1 MIAKTAVP
9 FVALLFLAGTPG
21 DSRVA
26 GTPGSSRVE
35 PDGRA
40 AQEPAPPSFP
50 TGVEVVTI
58 DAVVLDAQDRPVPG
72 LTRNDFVVTEDG
84 RTQEIAQ
91 FEAFVSGEAGPAE
104 EPSAAAGN
112 DGAAR
117 GAGRAFAVVVDDLRI
132 TPVRTEA
139 TRQAVVSFLERSL
152 NDGDE
157 VTLGTTSG
165 DVWWSARVPEGR
177 EDLLAVAG
185 RIRGRAV
192 ESNSLDRI
200 TEYEAFWINTQ
211 ETLPAQGSLRPDR
224 PESAPAADAPP
235 EPNPGS
241 IKERVKLRWKT
252 ANLCTG
258 TSCDGMVRA
267 QAAELDTRRQ
277 GRTRLTL
284 ETVRRGIEALADV
297 HGRKSLLL
305 LSEGFLQD
313 GAKESREV
321 AAVARE
327 ANAAV
332 YFIDVKGLEAL
343 PGGGSAADSEPTTD
357 PRTRSAMRFEESV
370 FESAGAEALASETG
384 GFSVRNSND
393 LAGGFGRIARESRV
407 FYLLGFYPLEG
418 KAVRKW
424 RKVRVE
430 VTRPGLTVRAR
441 RGYTLA
447 RETAGSRAA
456 RQEKKEKKDK
466 GKPERTV
473 DPAITRALDSAHDPA
488 GIPLRAMAYVLEPGP
503 NDTAHV
509 VVAIELDAS
518 RLVFLPKGPSRVA
531 RVDLSVVARGR
542 DSGRG
547 FRHDDTLEISA
558 QGAEAPGWRAVAR
571 EFELPPGVSQARV
584 VVRDQ
589 ASGARGA
596 VSQRLEVLPS
606 GSLRVSTPI
615 LTDQVEPAQKAG
627 GRPRPALAAH
637 RVFPPGGTLY
647 CEFEVLGA
655 VRSSA
660 GAPRVVAGLELLGAD
675 GGLVRRADLTPIAPD
690 ASGRLVRLVG
700 MGLEG
705 MTEGS
710 YELVLKVRDET
721 SGARV
726 ERREPFTLAA
736 PSASR

>member
-21 DSRVA
+21 AGRVA
-26 GTPGSSRVE
+26 GSLGARSVE

-58 DAVVLDAQDRPVPG
+58 DAVVLDASGRAVPG
-72 LTRNDFVVTEDG
+72 LGRNDFVVTEDG
-84 RTQEIAQ
+84 RVQEIAQ
-91 FEAFVSGEAGPAE
+91 FEAFVSGDAGPAE
-104 EPSAAAGN
+104 EPSAVASN
-112 DGAAR
+112 EGAAR
-117 GAGRAFAVVVDDLRI
+117 RTGRAFAVVVDDLRI

-165 DVWWSARVPEGR
+165 DAWWSARIPEGR
-177 EDLLAVAG
+177 EDLLAVA
-185 RIRGRAV
+185 RRVRGRAV
-192 ESNSLDRI
+192 ESNSPDRI

-211 ETLPAQGSLRPDR
+211 EALPAQGSLRPDR
-224 PESAPAADAPP
+224 PESAPSADPPP
-235 EPNPGS
+235 EANPGS

-284 ETVRRGIEALADV
+284 QTVRRGIEALADV

-384 GFSVRNSND
+384 GFSVRNTND

-407 FYLLGFYPLEG
+407 FYLLGFYPPEG

-424 RKVRVE
+424 RKVRVQ

-441 RGYTLA
+441 RGYTLG
-447 RETAGSRAA
+447 RETTEPQAA
-456 RQEKKEKKDK
+456 RREKKDK
-466 GKPERTV
+466 RDKPQRVV
-473 DPAITRALDSAHDPA
+473 DPAITRALDSAHDA
-488 GIPLRAMAYVLEPGP
+488 ADIPLRAMAYVLEPGP

-509 VVAIELDAS
+509 VVAIELDAR
-518 RLVFLPKGPSRVA
+518 RLVFQPKGPSRVA
-531 RVDLSVVARGR
+531 RVDLSVVASGR

-547 FRHDDTLEISA
+547 FRHDDTLEILA
-558 QGAEAPGWRAVAR
+558 HGAEAPGWRAVAR

-606 GSLRVSTPI
+606 GSLRLSTPI

-637 RVFPPGGTLY
+637 RVFRPGGTLY
-647 CEFEVLGA
+647 CEFEVFGA
-655 VRSSA
+655 APSSA
-660 GAPRVVAGLELLGAD
+660 GGPRVVAGLELVGAD
-675 GGLVRRADLTPIAPD
+675 GGVARKADLTPIAPD
-690 ASGRLVRLVG
+690 AGGRVVRLVG

-705 MTEGS
+705 MAEGS

-721 SGARV
+721 SGSRV

-736 PSASR
+736 LAASP

>member
-21 DSRVA
+21 
-26 GTPGSSRVE
+26 PPRVE

-58 DAVVLDAQDRPVPG
+58 DAVVLDASGRAVPG
-72 LTRNDFVVTEDG
+72 LGRNDFVVTEDG
-84 RTQEIAQ
+84 RVQEIAQ
-91 FEAFVSGEAGPAE
+91 FEAFVSGDAGPAE
-104 EPSAAAGN
+104 EPSAVASNEAA
-112 DGAAR
+112 AQR
-117 GAGRAFAVVVDDLRI
+117 TGRAFAVVVDDLRI

-165 DVWWSARVPEGR
+165 DAWWSARIPEGR
-177 EDLLAVAG
+177 EDLLAVA
-185 RIRGRAV
+185 RRVRGRAV
-192 ESNSLDRI
+192 QSNSPDRI

-211 ETLPAQGSLRPDR
+211 ETLPAQGSLQPDR
-224 PESAPAADAPP
+224 PDSAPAAEPPP
-235 EPNPGS
+235 EANPVGGS

-267 QAAELDTRRQ
+267 QAAELDTRRR

-284 ETVRRGIEALADV
+284 QAVRRGIEALADL

-313 GAKESREV
+313 GSKDAREV
-321 AAVARE
+321 AAAARE

-332 YFIDVKGLEAL
+332 YFVDVRGLEAL

-357 PRTRSAMRFEESV
+357 SRTRSAMRFEESV
-370 FESAGAEALASETG
+370 FESAGAEGLAAETG

-393 LAGGFGRIARESRV
+393 LSGGFERVVQESRV
-407 FYLLGFYPLEG
+407 FYLLGFYPPEG
-418 KAVRKW
+418 RSARRW
-424 RKVRVE
+424 RKVRVD

-441 RGYTLA
+441 RGYTL
-447 RETAGSRAA
+447 GRAA
-456 RQEKKEKKDK
+456 AEAQAARREKNGKDKKEKQ
-466 GKPERTV
+466 ERTV
-473 DPAITRALDSAHDPA
+473 DPGISRALDSAHDNA
-488 GIPLRAMAYVLEPGP
+488 EIPLRVMAYVLEPGP
-503 NDTAHV
+503 NDTTHV

-518 RLVFLPKGPSRVA
+518 RLVFQPKGSSRVA
-531 RVDLSVVARGR
+531 RVDMSVVALGR

-547 FRHDDTLEISA
+547 FRHDDALEISA
-558 QGAEAPGWRAVAR
+558 PGAEAPGWRALAR
-571 EFELPPGVSQARV
+571 EFELPPGVTQARV

-589 ASGARGA
+589 ANGARGA
-596 VSQRLEVLPS
+596 VSQRLEVLPP
-606 GSLRVSTPI
+606 GSLRLSTPI
-615 LTDQVEPAQKAG
+615 LTDHVEPAGKAG
-627 GRPRPALAAH
+627 GRPHTALAAH
-637 RVFPPGGTLY
+637 RVFRPGGVLY

-655 VRSSA
+655 APSPA
-660 GAPRVVAGLELLGAD
+660 GTSRVVAGLEVLSAD
-675 GGLVRRADLTPIAPD
+675 GRPVRKADPTPIAAD

-705 MTEGS
+705 MAEGS
-710 YELVLKVRDET
+710 YDLVLKIRDEVA
-721 SGARV
+721 GAAI

-736 PSASR
+736 ETASR